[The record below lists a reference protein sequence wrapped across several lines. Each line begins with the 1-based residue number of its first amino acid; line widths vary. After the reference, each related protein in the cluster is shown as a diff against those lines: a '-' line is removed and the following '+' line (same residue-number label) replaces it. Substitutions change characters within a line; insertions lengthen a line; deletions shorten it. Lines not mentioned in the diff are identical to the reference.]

1 MYQNGC
7 SKDQTVVIGPL
18 FELHSCCQMS
28 LVFVFLKIV
37 TTLKNMLLILQF
49 EPFLLDSYNFELH
62 SCCQIVNNDFC
73 EF

>member
-18 FELHSCCQMS
+18 FAVKCLWF
-28 LVFVFLKIV
+28 LFFLKIV